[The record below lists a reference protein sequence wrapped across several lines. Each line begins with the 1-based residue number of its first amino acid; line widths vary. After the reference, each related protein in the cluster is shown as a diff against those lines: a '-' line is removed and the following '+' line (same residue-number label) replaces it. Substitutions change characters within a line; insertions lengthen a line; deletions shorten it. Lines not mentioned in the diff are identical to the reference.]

1 MEWRRSAEIG
11 LVNAY
16 SLSLGILKQAA
27 LGKIRKRRWR
37 WRIMGWN
44 ETDNSR
50 RYRGNKREENRMHIK
65 IPSSSFP
72 GAAAV
77 PSPTGDVNVCR
88 PGMPQIV
95 VIYGQKK

>member
-27 LGKIRKRRWR
+27 LGKIRMRR